1 MEHVLLASCIINL
14 KKFFMKKLSLAS
26 VIAAAIIFS
35 ACNGNSNTS
44 TNTDTTSTTM
54 SSTDTTNNMNSM
66 DTTNNSA
73 NAMTTVDDNSK
84 DFANDAAEGGMMEV
98 QLGNIAEK
106 NAANQS
112 VKDFGKMMVDDHS
125 KINDNLKDLAAK
137 KNVTLPPTVSSD
149 QQKHIDK
156 LSKKTGNEFDKDYV
170 SMMIED
176 HKKDISGFK
185 KAGEKITDPDFKD
198 FVIKTLPILQKHLDS
213 IQAIKKRM

>member
-1 MEHVLLASCIINL
+1 
-14 KKFFMKKLSLAS
+14 MKKLSLAS
-26 VIAAAIIFS
+26 IIAAAIIFS

-44 TNTDTTSTTM
+44 TSTDTTTNSM
-54 SSTDTTNNMNSM
+54 SNTDTTNNMNSM

-73 NAMTTVDDNSK
+73 NAMATTVDDNAK
-84 DFANDAAEGGMMEV
+84 DFAKEAAEGGMMEV

-106 NAANQS
+106 NAVTQS

-137 KNVTLPPTVSSD
+137 KNVTLPTTVSND
-149 QQKHIDK
+149 QQKHIDR
-156 LSKKTGNEFDKDYV
+156 LSKKNGNDFDKDYV
-170 SMMIED
+170 SMMIDD
-176 HKKDISGFK
+176 HKKDIAEFK
-185 KAGEKITDPDFKD
+185 KSGDKITDPDFKD

>member
-1 MEHVLLASCIINL
+1 
-14 KKFFMKKLSLAS
+14 MKKLSLAS
-26 VIAAAIIFS
+26 IIAAAIIFS

-44 TNTDTTSTTM
+44 TNTDSTTNSM
-54 SSTDTTNNMNSM
+54 SSDTTNNMNSM

-73 NAMTTVDDNSK
+73 NAMSSTVDDNAK
-84 DFANDAAEGGMMEV
+84 DFAKEAAEGGMMEV

-106 NAANQS
+106 NAASQS

-125 KINDNLKDLAAK
+125 QINNNMKDLAAK
-137 KNVTLPPTVSSD
+137 KNVTLPTTVSND

-156 LSKKTGNEFDKDYV
+156 LSKKTGNDFDKDYV

-176 HKKDISGFK
+176 HKKDIAEFK
-185 KAGEKITDPDFKD
+185 KSGDKITDPDFKN

>member
-1 MEHVLLASCIINL
+1 
-14 KKFFMKKLSLAS
+14 MKKLRLAS
-26 VIAAAIIFS
+26 IIAAAIIFS

-44 TNTDTTSTTM
+44 TNTDSTTNSM

-73 NAMTTVDDNSK
+73 NAMSTVDDKAK
-84 DFANDAAEGGMMEV
+84 DFAKEAAEGGMMEV

-106 NAANQS
+106 NASSQS

-125 KINDNLKDLAAK
+125 KINDNMKDLAAK
-137 KNVTLPPTVSSD
+137 KNVTLPTTVSSD
-149 QQKHIDK
+149 QQKEIDK
-156 LSKKTGNEFDKDYV
+156 LSKKTGNDFDKNYV
-170 SMMIED
+170 SMMIDD
-176 HKKDISGFK
+176 HKKDIAAFK
-185 KAGEKITDPDFKD
+185 KSGDKITDPDFKD